1 MTTQDQRLARPAG
14 TGTSGMDGGLTLL
27 ASARTRLHGVTR
39 RHDEAGLHLQWV
51 HALWWRHNGE
61 EKVGTPGSSAREENG
76 IRGFFF
82 RAREASCSGG
92 VGLVGKR
99 ARQPPT
105 SRSSRRDDESVR
117 LLMLLLAEPED
128 GI

>member
-27 ASARTRLHGVTR
+27 TSARTRLHGVTR

-61 EKVGTPGSSAREENG
+61 EKVGTSGWEFGS
-76 IRGFFF
+76 RGKWDPRFFLELGK
-82 RAREASCSGG
+82 RHA
-92 VGLVGKR
+92 LVGW
-99 ARQPPT
+99 
-105 SRSSRRDDESVR
+105 DW
-117 LLMLLLAEPED
+117 
-128 GI
+128 